1 MRCNI
6 CLGAVL
12 LNTDSGA
19 GFNNGELTISYGLT
33 VSTPNILICRGLPE
47 VMVNLLADG
56 S

>member
-19 GFNNGELTISYGLT
+19 RFNNGELTISYGLT